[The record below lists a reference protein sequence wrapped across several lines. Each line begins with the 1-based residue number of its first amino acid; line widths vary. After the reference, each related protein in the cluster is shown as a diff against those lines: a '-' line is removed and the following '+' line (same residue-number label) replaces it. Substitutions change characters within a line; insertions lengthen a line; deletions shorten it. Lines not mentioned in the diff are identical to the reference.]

1 MEEVKQTANSI
12 FLSSRRKSN
21 QKTVHPIE
29 RTQDHQV
36 EYFPDIKTTA
46 VSLKILYL
54 IPGNP
59 LAASVR
65 HIV

>member
-12 FLSSRRKSN
+12 FLSSKRKSN
-21 QKTVHPIE
+21 QKIVHPIE
-29 RTQDHQV
+29 QTQDHQG

-59 LAASVR
+59 LAVSVR